1 MGECYKKS
9 VWAFGWIRMLK
20 ALIGKVTKFRK
31 RRVENVR
38 SVDMSNSLL
47 KKS

>member
-1 MGECYKKS
+1 M
-9 VWAFGWIRMLK
+9 WAFDWIRMLK

-31 RRVENVR
+31 RRTENVT
-38 SVDMSNSLL
+38 SVDLSNSLW